1 MRERT
6 SLEFTLG
13 RSPGELTRVVGWLRK
28 RGYDVPR
35 LVVRPSE
42 DGRTLEVT
50 VTVAG
55 EIRVDVR
62 QRLERLVAG

>member
-1 MRERT
+1 MHERT
-6 SLEFTLG
+6 SLELSLE
-13 RSPGELTRVVGWLRK
+13 REPGALSRVVAWLRN

-35 LVVRPSE
+35 MVVRPSE

-55 EIRVDVR
+55 EVRVEVR
-62 QRLERLVAG
+62 RRLERLVAG